1 MLFRTRFSRRFIYFI
16 KKRYLNDSEII
27 QRDILNFANT
37 DYKSLCGFYCKR
49 NKKVDLFF
57 SKVWVLKYQGWVIIY
72 FFYYSTVFNKFLKF
86 TKTYGIF
93 TFQYNSIFYNYYTNL
108 LKLGFDSRTF
118 KRSSKNSFIF

>member
-1 MLFRTRFSRRFIYFI
+1 MLFRTRFSRRFIFFI
-16 KKRYLNDSEII
+16 KKRYLSDSEII

-37 DYKSLCGFYCKR
+37 DYKSLLGFYCKR

-86 TKTYGIF
+86 TKTYGVF

-118 KRSSKNSFIF
+118 KKSSKNSFIF